1 MLKLIGSALVFLCA
15 TYVGM
20 SKYQEL
26 YKRKRVLTSI
36 RDGGIKIRDNLRC
49 MCMPLYE
56 SFLFSGEFF
65 ELAASNIRSGLL
77 PMEAVKEACRTNR
90 HLSERDRECIQRF
103 AEGLQAGDCKGQ
115 LANAEMFI
123 SEMDQ
128 CVDRAEKELG
138 TKGALFIKG
147 SILTAA
153 AVVLLMI

>member
-15 TYVGM
+15 TYMGM

-26 YKRKRVLTSI
+26 YKRKRVLSDI

-56 SFLFSGEFF
+56 AFLSSGEFF
-65 ELAASNIRSGLL
+65 EIAASNIRSGQL
-77 PMEAVKEACRTNR
+77 PTEAVKEACRKNR
-90 HLSERDRECIQRF
+90 YLSKQDRECIERF
-103 AEGLQAGDCKGQ
+103 AEGLCAGDCKGQ
-115 LANAEMFI
+115 LANVEMFI
-123 SEMDQ
+123 SEMDR
-128 CVDRAEKELG
+128 CVDHAEKELG
-138 TKGALFIKG
+138 TKGTLFIKG